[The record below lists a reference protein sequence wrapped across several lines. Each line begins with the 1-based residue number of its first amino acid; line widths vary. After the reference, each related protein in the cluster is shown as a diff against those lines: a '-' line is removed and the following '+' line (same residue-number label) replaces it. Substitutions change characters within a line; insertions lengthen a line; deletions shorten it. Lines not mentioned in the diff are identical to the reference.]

1 MNPNTKKLRDNA
13 IKVSVDYYDHA
24 ILTAHAEKSGVE
36 LATLVRQLAM
46 SKLHD
51 LMFREQPI
59 AMLLPSSNTVEMPLN
74 HFWAMQQAPVRNQTS
89 SQGVTNH
96 AP

>member
-13 IKVSVDYYDHA
+13 IKVSVDHYDYQ
-24 ILTAHAEKSGVE
+24 ILFAHAERSGVE

-46 SKLHD
+46 SKIHD
-51 LMFREQPI
+51 LMFRDQPI
-59 AMLLPSSNTVEMPLN
+59 AMLLPAANKVELPLD
-74 HFWAMQQAPVRNQTS
+74 HFWAMTKSPSSTS
-89 SQGVTNH
+89 GAATH

>member
-1 MNPNTKKLRDNA
+1 MIPNTKKIRDNA

-24 ILTAHAEKSGVE
+24 VLTAHAERSGVE

-51 LMFREQPI
+51 LMFRDQPI
-59 AMLLPSSNTVEMPLN
+59 AMLLPASNTVQMPSS
-74 HFWAMQQAPVRNQTS
+74 HFWAMTQSPTS
-89 SQGVTNH
+89 HSEGATH

>member
-13 IKVSVDYYDHA
+13 IKVSVDHYDYQ
-24 ILTAHAEKSGVE
+24 ILQAHAERSGVE

-46 SKLHD
+46 SKIHD

-59 AMLLPSSNTVEMPLN
+59 AMILPSQNTVEMPLG
-74 HFWAMQQAPVRNQTS
+74 HFWAMTAAPVSTS
-89 SQGVTNH
+89 GVTSH
-96 AP
+96 A

>member
-13 IKVSVDYYDHA
+13 IKVSVDHYDYQ
-24 ILTAHAEKSGVE
+24 ILLAHAERSGVE

-46 SKLHD
+46 SKIHD

-59 AMLLPSSNTVEMPLN
+59 AMILPSSNTVEMPLN
-74 HFWAMQQAPVRNQTS
+74 HFWAWTQSPQSTT
-89 SQGVTNH
+89 GVTNH
-96 AP
+96 A

>member
-1 MNPNTKKLRDNA
+1 MNPNTKKLRDHA

-59 AMLLPSSNTVEMPLN
+59 AMLLPSQNTVELPMN
-74 HFWAMQQAPVRNQTS
+74 HFWAMQQSLAGYS
-89 SQGVTNH
+89 AGVTNH

>member
-13 IKVSVDYYDHA
+13 IKVSVDHYDYQ
-24 ILTAHAEKSGVE
+24 ILLAHAERSGVE

-46 SKLHD
+46 SKIHD

-59 AMLLPSSNTVEMPLN
+59 AMILPSQNTVEMPLG
-74 HFWAMQQAPVRNQTS
+74 HFWAMTAAPVSTS
-89 SQGVTNH
+89 GVASH
-96 AP
+96 A

>member
-13 IKVSVDYYDHA
+13 IKVSVDHYDHA
-24 ILTAHAEKSGVE
+24 VLLAHAERSGIE

-46 SKLHD
+46 SKIHD

-59 AMLLPSSNTVEMPLN
+59 AMLLPSTNTVELPLA
-74 HFWAMQQAPVRNQTS
+74 HFWEMIQAPAGNA
-89 SQGVTNH
+89 GVAHH

>member
-13 IKVSVDYYDHA
+13 IKVSVDHYDHQ
-24 ILTAHAEKSGVE
+24 ILLAHAERSGVE

-46 SKLHD
+46 SKIHD

-59 AMLLPSSNTVEMPLN
+59 AMILPSSNTVEMPLN
-74 HFWAMQQAPVRNQTS
+74 HFWAWTQSPHSTT
-89 SQGVTNH
+89 GVTSH
-96 AP
+96 A

>member
-24 ILTAHAEKSGVE
+24 ILIAHAEKSGVE

-51 LMFREQPI
+51 IMFREQPI
-59 AMLLPSSNTVEMPLN
+59 AMLLPSTNTVEIPLQ
-74 HFWAMQQAPVRNQTS
+74 HFWAMHQSPAST
-89 SQGVTNH
+89 QGVTRH

>member
-13 IKVSVDYYDHA
+13 IKVSVDHYDYQ
-24 ILTAHAEKSGVE
+24 ILLAHAERSGVE

-46 SKLHD
+46 SKIHD

-59 AMLLPSSNTVEMPLN
+59 AMILPSSNTVEMPLN
-74 HFWAMQQAPVRNQTS
+74 HFWAWTQSPHSTA
-89 SQGVTNH
+89 GVTSH
-96 AP
+96 A

>member
-13 IKVSVDYYDHA
+13 IKVSVDHYDYQ
-24 ILTAHAEKSGVE
+24 ILLAHAERSGVE

-46 SKLHD
+46 SKIHD

-59 AMLLPSSNTVEMPLN
+59 AMILPSQNTVEMPLG
-74 HFWAMQQAPVRNQTS
+74 HFWR
-89 SQGVTNH
+89 
-96 AP
+96 

>member
-13 IKVSVDYYDHA
+13 IKVSVDHYDYQ
-24 ILTAHAEKSGVE
+24 ILLAHAERSGVE

-46 SKLHD
+46 SKIHD

-59 AMLLPSSNTVEMPLN
+59 AMILPSQNTVEMPLA
-74 HFWAMQQAPVRNQTS
+74 HFWAMTQTPAS
-89 SQGVTNH
+89 TAGDTSH
-96 AP
+96 A

>member
-13 IKVSVDYYDHA
+13 IKVSVDHYDYQ
-24 ILTAHAEKSGVE
+24 ILQAHAERSGVE

-46 SKLHD
+46 SKIHD

-59 AMLLPSSNTVEMPLN
+59 AMILPSSNTVEMPLN
-74 HFWAMQQAPVRNQTS
+74 HFWAWTQSPQSTT
-89 SQGVTNH
+89 GVTSH
-96 AP
+96 A

>member
-13 IKVSVDYYDHA
+13 IKVSVDHYDHQ
-24 ILTAHAEKSGVE
+24 ILLAHAEKSGVE
-36 LATLVRQLAM
+36 LAALVRQLAM

-59 AMLLPSSNTVEMPLN
+59 AMLLPSTNTVEMPSA
-74 HFWAMQQAPVRNQTS
+74 HFWAMNQALQTNS
-89 SQGVTNH
+89 GVTSH

>member
-13 IKVSVDYYDHA
+13 IKVSVDHYDYQ
-24 ILTAHAEKSGVE
+24 ILLAHAERSGVE

-46 SKLHD
+46 SKIHD

-59 AMLLPSSNTVEMPLN
+59 AMILPSSNTVEMPLN
-74 HFWAMQQAPVRNQTS
+74 HFWAWTQSPQSTT
-89 SQGVTNH
+89 GVTSH
-96 AP
+96 A

>member
-13 IKVSVDYYDHA
+13 IKVSVDHYDYQ
-24 ILTAHAEKSGVE
+24 ILQAHAERSGVE

-46 SKLHD
+46 SKIHD

-59 AMLLPSSNTVEMPLN
+59 AMILPSSNTVEMPLN
-74 HFWAMQQAPVRNQTS
+74 HFWAWTQSPS
-89 SQGVTNH
+89 STVGVTSH
-96 AP
+96 A

>member
-13 IKVSVDYYDHA
+13 IKVSVNYYDHA

-51 LMFREQPI
+51 IMFREQPI
-59 AMLLPSSNTVEMPLN
+59 AMLLPAANKIEMPLH
-74 HFWAMQQAPVRNQTS
+74 HFWAMQQSPAST
-89 SQGVTNH
+89 QG
-96 AP
+96 AGQRAY